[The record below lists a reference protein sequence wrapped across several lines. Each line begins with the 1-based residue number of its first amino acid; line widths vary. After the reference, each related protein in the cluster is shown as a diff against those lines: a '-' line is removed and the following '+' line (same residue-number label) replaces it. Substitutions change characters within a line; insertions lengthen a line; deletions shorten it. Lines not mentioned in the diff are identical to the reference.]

1 MAASIAPQPYIY
13 NRFCALNDAAC
24 CRILKNL
31 AMMGFVNIHVI
42 DMDTIDASNLNRF
55 RVFDFCFKFRF
66 QV

>member
-1 MAASIAPQPYIY
+1 M
-13 NRFCALNDAAC
+13 NDAAC

-55 RVFDFCFKFRF
+55 SVYVLGFRFRF

>member
-1 MAASIAPQPYIY
+1 MRVSPRTPM
-13 NRFCALNDAAC
+13 FTTGFALNDAAC

>member
-1 MAASIAPQPYIY
+1 MAASIAPHPYFY
-13 NRFCALNDAAC
+13 NRFCALNDTAC

-55 RVFDFCFKFRF
+55 RV
-66 QV
+66 